1 MRTGVI
7 AKKLGM
13 ARFFDEAGA
22 HVPVTVL
29 SLEGCQVVGVRT
41 QEKDGYVALQLGA
54 GAKKPKNTSKAMRGH
69 FGKAQVEP
77 KAKLAEFRVSEDNLI
92 DVGAEI
98 TADHF
103 LPGQK
108 IDVTATTVGKGF
120 AGAMKRWNFGG
131 LRATHGVS
139 VSHRSHGSTGQRQDP
154 GRTFKGKKMAGHL
167 GQETV
172 TTLNVTVWRVDVER
186 GLILVKG
193 SVPGTEGTFVKI
205 RDAVKSPL
213 PADAPKPGAFKG
225 SGQEAAPAEAEAE
238 APAEEAV
245 TEAPVAEAAPA
256 PEAEGPAVEAAA
268 PEATAEAPAAEAEAP
283 AAEEAPKSEG
293 DEA

>member
-13 ARFFDEAGA
+13 ARFFDEAGT

-29 SLEGCQVVGVRT
+29 SLEGCQVTGQRT
-41 QEKDGYVALQLGA
+41 KEKDGYVALQLGA

-69 FGKAQVEP
+69 FGKALVEP
-77 KAKLAEFRVSEDNLI
+77 KRTVAEFRVSEDNLI

-103 LPGQK
+103 LAGQK
-108 IDVTATTVGKGF
+108 VDIQGVTVGKGF
-120 AGAMKRWNFGG
+120 AGAMKRWNFHG

-139 VSHRSHGSTGQRQDP
+139 VSHRSHGSTGNRQDP
-154 GRTFKGKKMAGHL
+154 GRTFPGKKMAGHL

-172 TTLNVTVWRVDVER
+172 TTLNLTVWKVDADR
-186 GLILVKG
+186 GLILIKG
-193 SVPGTEGTFVKI
+193 AVPGTEGSFVKV
-205 RDAVKSPL
+205 RDAIKS
-213 PADAPKPGAFKG
+213 APKDVPTPGAFRKAG
-225 SGQEAAPAEAEAE
+225 EE
-238 APAEEAV
+238 APAPAAAEEEAPAV
-245 TEAPVAEAAPA
+245 EAVAETPAAEVA
-256 PEAEGPAVEAAA
+256 PAVEAAA
-268 PEATAEAPAAEAEAP
+268 PEAEAPAAEATETEAP
-283 AAEEAPKSEG
+283 AADAAPEAG